1 MCGNMLRDCADI
13 CLNPNVTKAHIY
25 KQTQF
30 NPQKNIF
37 GTLDRERHRQKRK
50 VYGQVLSDRSL
61 RIFEPTMTGEI
72 DVFLKQL
79 LKSKGETVNISP
91 AFERLATD
99 IAGQLAFG
107 QPLHTQ
113 VEAKNRIFPRAMV
126 SMNAVVSLFS
136 KLNRA
141 RYFPLLQNTILT
153 APHWR
158 GHLFQ

>member
-1 MCGNMLRDCADI
+1 MN
-13 CLNPNVTKAHIY
+13 
-25 KQTQF
+25 
-30 NPQKNIF
+30 
-37 GTLDRERHRQKRK
+37 E
-50 VYGQVLSDRSL
+50 
-61 RIFEPTMTGEI
+61 EI

-79 LKSKGETVNISP
+79 LNAQGREVDLSP

-113 VEAKNRIFPRAMV
+113 TQAKNRIFPRAMI

-136 KLNRA
+136 KLSRA
-141 RYFPLLQNTILT
+141 CLLLLPETVILT
-153 APHWR
+153 ASQWP